1 MPSQP
6 GYEEL
11 KQKVR
16 ALEQENARLNAD
28 KDNYKQ
34 LLENLSEVV
43 YSVNSDACITYIS
56 PNVERITG
64 YTPAELIGRAFTDF
78 VHPEDLAKRIENFQH
93 ALAGEEFS
101 SEYRFITKNNA
112 CLWGYTRHKPV
123 YEEGAVVGVQ
133 GVMVDITGR
142 KQAEEALETMAE
154 MLDNAPNSITVHDMN
169 GRFLFANRRTFELH
183 GYQPEEFLSINLC
196 DLDVP
201 ESAALL
207 EERFR
212 RIREEG
218 EARFE
223 VAHYRRDGSTFPLEV
238 HAKTIDWYGQ
248 PAVLSIAD
256 DITERKQTQAELE
269 RLMSAIEQTREVIVI
284 TDTDGTIQ
292 FVNPAFEQVT
302 GYTREEALG
311 QNPRILKS
319 GEQDNAF
326 YQQLWVTLT
335 SGRTWHGRFIN
346 RKKDG
351 SLYTEEA
358 AISPVTDA
366 SGRII
371 NYLAVKRDVT
381 EEIKVEE
388 QLYQAQKMES
398 IGRLAGGVAHD
409 LNNLLSPILGYGEM
423 LLEDTPPNN
432 PRREPLEEVVSAGKR
447 AQSLVRQL
455 LAFSRRQS
463 LQFQPIDVNDLLG
476 DFKKLLRRT
485 VREDIEIHMRLPP
498 RIPQVKGDL
507 GQLEQVVMNLAVN
520 SQDAMPNGGRL
531 TIETEQVELDEDYA
545 RKKRGVKPGP
555 YVKVAISD
563 TGFGMD
569 ADTLEHLFEPFFTTK
584 ESGKGTGLGMST
596 AYGIVKQHGG
606 NIWAYSECGL
616 GTTIKVYLPIPAET
630 LEKVS
635 DSAPKQPEIRGSETI
650 LLVEDDR
657 QVRNLAS
664 IVLERCGYTVL
675 SAASGEEALSVLQ
688 SHTGE
693 MHLLLTDVIMPDM
706 NGKEVFEQISES
718 WPDVRVLYMSGY
730 TDDVIAHHGV
740 IDAGVNFIEK
750 PFNIKTLAT
759 KVQEV
764 LNQ

>member
-6 GYEEL
+6 GYEKL

-28 KDNYKQ
+28 RDSYKQ

-43 YSVNSDACITYIS
+43 YSVNQDARITYIS

-64 YTPAELIGRAFTDF
+64 YTPTELIGRAFTDF

-93 ALAGEEFS
+93 VLAGEEFS
-101 SEYRFITKNNA
+101 SEYRFITKNHA

-123 YEEGAVVGVQ
+123 YEEGGVVGVQ
-133 GVMVDITGR
+133 GVMVDITAR

-207 EERFR
+207 DERFR
-212 RIREEG
+212 RITEEG

-223 VAHYRRDGSTFPLEV
+223 VAHHRSDGSTFPLEV

-269 RLMSAIEQTREVIVI
+269 RLMTAIEQTREVIVI
-284 TDTDGTIQ
+284 TDTEGTIQ

-326 YQQLWVTLT
+326 YQQLWATLT

-358 AISPVTDA
+358 AISPITDA

-398 IGRLAGGVAHD
+398 IGRLAGGGA
-409 LNNLLSPILGYGEM
+409 
-423 LLEDTPPNN
+423 
-432 PRREPLEEVVSAGKR
+432 
-447 AQSLVRQL
+447 
-455 LAFSRRQS
+455 
-463 LQFQPIDVNDLLG
+463 
-476 DFKKLLRRT
+476 
-485 VREDIEIHMRLPP
+485 
-498 RIPQVKGDL
+498 
-507 GQLEQVVMNLAVN
+507 
-520 SQDAMPNGGRL
+520 
-531 TIETEQVELDEDYA
+531 
-545 RKKRGVKPGP
+545 
-555 YVKVAISD
+555 
-563 TGFGMD
+563 
-569 ADTLEHLFEPFFTTK
+569 
-584 ESGKGTGLGMST
+584 
-596 AYGIVKQHGG
+596 
-606 NIWAYSECGL
+606 
-616 GTTIKVYLPIPAET
+616 
-630 LEKVS
+630 KVS
-635 DSAPKQPEIRGSETI
+635 DSPQKQSEVRGSETI

-688 SHTGE
+688 SHHGE
-693 MHLLLTDVIMPDM
+693 IHLLLTDVIMPDM